1 MKARALVPLKD
12 LVEAKSRLSG
22 LLSPAQRRALA
33 QAMVEDVL
41 CVLADHPDIASV
53 TLVSDDPSA
62 QMLATK
68 YGSRHWLES
77 ALGCRGLNPVL
88 DKSCELLLRE
98 NDHAIVVLHAD
109 LPCLTAADIS
119 EVLDTLDRQGGLVL
133 GCDRHQKGTNL
144 LAFDVASKVE
154 FSFGAG
160 SCAAHLAS
168 ADARG
173 IQVCRVH
180 RPGIALDI
188 DEPRDLAL
196 LLQHIES
203 GLGGHCSQLFFGTA
217 LGSRIATQLASLDS
231 GRHPTQQHR
240 LKA

>member
-1 MKARALVPLKD
+1 VKVRALVPLKD

-62 QMLATK
+62 QMLAAK
-68 YGSRHWLES
+68 YGSRHWPES
-77 ALGCRGLNPVL
+77 ALACRGLNPVI

-98 NDHAIVVLHAD
+98 NHQPIVVLHGD
-109 LPCLTAADIS
+109 LPCLTGADIS
-119 EVLDTLDRQGGLVL
+119 VVLDTLARRGGLVL
-133 GCDRHQKGTNL
+133 GCDRHRKGTNL
-144 LAFDVASKVE
+144 LAFDAASKVE
-154 FSFGAG
+154 LCFGPG

-173 IQVCRVH
+173 INTYTLY

-188 DEPRDLAL
+188 DLPQDIAL
-196 LLQHIES
+196 LLQHIEN
-203 GLGGHCSQLFFGTA
+203 GLGGHCAQLFSGTA
-217 LGSRIATQLASLDS
+217 LGSRITTQLASLGS
-231 GRHPTQQHR
+231 GRHPTQHHQ